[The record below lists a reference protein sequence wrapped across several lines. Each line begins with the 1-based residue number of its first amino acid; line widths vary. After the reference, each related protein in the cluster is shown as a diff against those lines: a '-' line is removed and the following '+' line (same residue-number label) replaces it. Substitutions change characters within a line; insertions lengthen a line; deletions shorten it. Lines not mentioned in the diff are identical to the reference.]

1 MAKTTEQLRA
11 AATAAAEALAKDP
24 ENAELKAAAEAADKA
39 LADAEAEA
47 EAAKAKAKAAVK
59 PVEVRILV
67 DHQDYQVNQVV
78 KLPADELPAAKDAGW
93 ADDHPAAVK
102 YAKTLAAK

>member
-11 AATAAAEALAKDP
+11 AATAAAEALDKDP

-39 LADAEAEA
+39 LADAETEA

-59 PVEVRILV
+59 PADVRILV
-67 DHQDYQVNQVV
+67 DHQDYQVKQDVTQIGRQSCRERVCKEV
-78 KLPADELPAAKDAGW
+78 KITVDGSILK
-93 ADDHPAAVK
+93 
-102 YAKTLAAK
+102 